1 MIKFIEFPGR
11 LVVRGYSRAASVERK
26 SHLLRLKV
34 RKRLLRK
41 LIVCASNLWT
51 LASVLAVWTRRL
63 NN

>member
-1 MIKFIEFPGR
+1 M
-11 LVVRGYSRAASVERK
+11 
-26 SHLLRLKV
+26 